1 LEKIFVKNYSL
12 STNDFGTDTT
22 RSTRAKASMS
32 NMIRHPL
39 LQFLLAW
46 HPEGNFNNRSCVYPN
61 HSLSPKDLATQ
72 NFIHV
77 RNNKMA
83 NKVVIPFLELMV
95 ELTTSFLIS
104 FQDVSTTFPIF
115 HRTRDM

>member
-1 LEKIFVKNYSL
+1 
-12 STNDFGTDTT
+12 
-22 RSTRAKASMS
+22 
-32 NMIRHPL
+32 
-39 LQFLLAW
+39 
-46 HPEGNFNNRSCVYPN
+46 
-61 HSLSPKDLATQ
+61 
-72 NFIHV
+72 
-77 RNNKMA
+77 MA